1 MEKKGRI
8 EGGAEPPLLDI
19 TRFPSRR
26 FRLQLW
32 RAISVRRTGYVSRNF
47 SNYCVITP
55 VINYTYRDNTARR
68 ARILFTRFSRRHAR
82 VRIIFRAFYYLFS
95 FSDLRCIGVKSAW
108 QLVSAAPRIYFLS
121 LSLSFSLTLT
131 SCILHHIYFQRA
143 SRFSPLHE

>member
-1 MEKKGRI
+1 MEKKG
-8 EGGAEPPLLDI
+8 GGEEEAAAPLLDI

-68 ARILFTRFSRRHAR
+68 ARISFTRLSSLHAR
-82 VRIIFRAFYYLFS
+82 VSIIFLCVLPSS
-95 FSDLRCIGVKSAW
+95 FFNLGNTDPGVKSPW
-108 QLVSAAPRIYFLS
+108 QLLS
-121 LSLSFSLTLT
+121 HTR
-131 SCILHHIYFQRA
+131 HIYFPTSYIMAFIFRRDSVSIF
-143 SRFSPLHE
+143 SRL

>member
-1 MEKKGRI
+1 MEKKG
-8 EGGAEPPLLDI
+8 GGEEEAASPLLDI

-68 ARILFTRFSRRHAR
+68 ARISFTRLSRLHAR
-82 VRIIFRAFYYLFS
+82 VSIIFLCVLPSSFFNLGNTYRPRSKKPLATFKPYTSHL
-95 FSDLRCIGVKSAW
+95 FSDL
-108 QLVSAAPRIYFLS
+108 
-121 LSLSFSLTLT
+121 
-131 SCILHHIYFQRA
+131 LHYDIHF
-143 SRFSPLHE
+143 PP